1 MFTRNRN
8 YEFTE
13 KTCSFIQQSKD
24 LGCKNFV
31 LHGSVRMGCLGDS
44 EFKDFYEEDLKFLT
58 PVVEYAKK
66 LGVVCLLENGSYS
79 LSSNLSFCEITSVP
93 FYHIKLS
100 KELGLGLVVDLG
112 HAALSARWFNKTL
125 NELLISYFESSI
137 TPIVVHLS
145 DNFLENDDHVAIGEG
160 KADVGVFSRVLT
172 L

>member
-1 MFTRNRN
+1 M
-8 YEFTE
+8 
-13 KTCSFIQQSKD
+13 KD
-24 LGCKNFV
+24 LAIGLTMGLGSLGPAIGIGMLVSAGLQAIGRNPEASSKIQTNMV
-31 LHGSVRMGCLGDS
+31 LGIAFAEAGKV
-44 EFKDFYEEDLKFLT
+44 
-58 PVVEYAKK
+58 K
-66 LGVVCLLENGSYS
+66 LGK
-79 LSSNLSFCEITSVP
+79 ITSVP